1 MKGRDIRK
9 MPWPAR
15 IRYLWDYYKVPIFTA
30 AILLYIL
37 FYILWRF
44 ATRQDQ
50 VLFAAAVNAP
60 ISQETL
66 DLMEAFPASSY
77 GPGEGKDRPG
87 VIDYTGNLV
96 LLENPSADD
105 HAYVYASRMKILASI
120 EAEKLD
126 LVIGDQRAMESFAE
140 QGFLLPLTDIFGSDP
155 RIGARLTEE
164 TVIIEDN
171 HIEALLDDDV
181 AYHASTRTE
190 VCAID
195 LAGLPLLDSPGGP
208 DLYLGII
215 SNSPRQETAV
225 SFVRYLFS
233 LYPSE

>member
-77 GPGEGKDRPG
+77 GPGEGKEADIG
-87 VIDYTGNLV
+87 VACGKGDG
-96 LLENPSADD
+96 LLF
-105 HAYVYASRMKILASI
+105 RKGQILH
-120 EAEKLD
+120 K
-126 LVIGDQRAMESFAE
+126 VPRDQIVPALIAMA
-140 QGFLLPLTDIFGSDP
+140 
-155 RIGARLTEE
+155 
-164 TVIIEDN
+164 
-171 HIEALLDDDV
+171 
-181 AYHASTRTE
+181 
-190 VCAID
+190 
-195 LAGLPLLDSPGGP
+195 
-208 DLYLGII
+208 
-215 SNSPRQETAV
+215 QE
-225 SFVRYLFS
+225 L
-233 LYPSE
+233 